1 VRGLTDKVAI
11 VTGGGQGIGR
21 ALSLRLAQEG
31 CKVAIFDLKL
41 EAGKETERLAGDAV
55 VKTYEVDVGD
65 YGAVKSAVES
75 VESEL
80 GPIWALVNNA
90 GWDRPTPFLATDQ
103 ALWDKIIRINL
114 YGPLNTHHV
123 VAPLMA
129 GRRAGRI
136 INIASDAARV
146 GTSNEA
152 VYSAC
157 KGGLISFTKSIA
169 RELASKGVLLNA
181 VCPGP
186 TNTPMMA
193 AVLGEGE
200 QAVKWKDA
208 MVRGIPLKRMGEP
221 EDYAGIVAFLAE
233 VARPSQIG
241 INPFLRGFFFT
252 GMRAHLVEDVL
263 DVGPAQPQVSAPID
277 AGATRIFS
285 LAEMQAPQAPVPQS
299 RRGGTRKVPQW
310 VFLPHLFSKILL
322 ADKSALEASRSSVR
336 TSYLKR
342 TLLAVSCAIVLI
354 FLAGEL
360 VLSRIAYHLKLRDH
374 PY

>member
-1 VRGLTDKVAI
+1 VRGLKDKVAI

-21 ALSLRLAQEG
+21 ALSLRLAEEG
-31 CKVAIFDLKL
+31 CKVAIFDLNP

-65 YGAVKSAVES
+65 YTAVQSAVAK
-75 VESEL
+75 VEAEL
-80 GPIWALVNNA
+80 GPIWTLVNNA
-90 GWDRPTPFLATDQ
+90 GWDRPLPFLMTDQ

-123 VAPLMA
+123 VAPLMVE
-129 GRRAGRI
+129 RRAGRI

-157 KGGLISFTKSIA
+157 KGGLISFTKSVA

-186 TNTPMMA
+186 TDTPMMA
-193 AVLGEGE
+193 SVLGEGE

-221 EDYAGIVAFLAE
+221 EDYAGIVAFLA
-233 VARPSQIG
+233 S
-241 INPFLRGFFFT
+241 
-252 GMRAHLVEDVL
+252 D
-263 DVGPAQPQVSAPID
+263 D
-277 AGATRIFS
+277 AGFMTGQTISVA
-285 LAEMQAPQAPVPQS
+285 
-299 RRGGTRKVPQW
+299 GGMNM
-310 VFLPHLFSKILL
+310 I
-322 ADKSALEASRSSVR
+322 
-336 TSYLKR
+336 
-342 TLLAVSCAIVLI
+342 
-354 FLAGEL
+354 
-360 VLSRIAYHLKLRDH
+360 
-374 PY
+374 

>member
-1 VRGLTDKVAI
+1 LRGLKDKVAV

-21 ALSLRLAQEG
+21 ALTLRLAEEG

-41 EAGKETERLAGDAV
+41 EAAKETQKLAGGATV
-55 VKTYEVDVGD
+55 RSYELDVGD
-65 YGAVKSAVES
+65 HGAVSAAVAK

-90 GWDRPTPFLATDQ
+90 GWDRPAPFLSTDQ

-123 VAPLMA
+123 IAPLMVA
-129 GRRAGRI
+129 RKGGRI

-157 KGGLISFTKSIA
+157 KGGLISFTKSVA
-169 RELASKGVLLNA
+169 RELATKGVLLNA

-193 AVLGEGE
+193 TVLGEGE
-200 QAVKWKDA
+200 HAVKWKDA

-221 EDYAGIVAFLAE
+221 EDYAGIVAFLASE
-233 VARPSQIG
+233 DANFITGQTISVAG
-241 INPFLRGFFFT
+241 
-252 GMRAHLVEDVL
+252 GMNM
-263 DVGPAQPQVSAPID
+263 I
-277 AGATRIFS
+277 
-285 LAEMQAPQAPVPQS
+285 
-299 RRGGTRKVPQW
+299 
-310 VFLPHLFSKILL
+310 
-322 ADKSALEASRSSVR
+322 
-336 TSYLKR
+336 
-342 TLLAVSCAIVLI
+342 
-354 FLAGEL
+354 
-360 VLSRIAYHLKLRDH
+360 
-374 PY
+374 

>member
-1 VRGLTDKVAI
+1 MRGLKDKVAI

-21 ALSLRLAQEG
+21 ALSLRLAEEG
-31 CKVAIFDLKL
+31 CKVAIFDLNP

-65 YGAVKSAVES
+65 YTAVQSAVAK
-75 VESEL
+75 VEAEL
-80 GPIWALVNNA
+80 GPIWTLVNNA
-90 GWDRPTPFLATDQ
+90 GWDRPLPFLMTDQ

-123 VAPLMA
+123 VAPLMVE
-129 GRRAGRI
+129 RRAGRI

-157 KGGLISFTKSIA
+157 KGGLISFTKSVA

-193 AVLGEGE
+193 SVLGEGE

-221 EDYAGIVAFLAE
+221 EDYAGIVAFLA
-233 VARPSQIG
+233 S
-241 INPFLRGFFFT
+241 
-252 GMRAHLVEDVL
+252 D
-263 DVGPAQPQVSAPID
+263 D
-277 AGATRIFS
+277 AGFMTGQTISVA
-285 LAEMQAPQAPVPQS
+285 
-299 RRGGTRKVPQW
+299 GGMNM
-310 VFLPHLFSKILL
+310 I
-322 ADKSALEASRSSVR
+322 
-336 TSYLKR
+336 
-342 TLLAVSCAIVLI
+342 
-354 FLAGEL
+354 
-360 VLSRIAYHLKLRDH
+360 
-374 PY
+374 

>member
-1 VRGLTDKVAI
+1 LRGLKDKVAV

-21 ALSLRLAQEG
+21 ALTLRLAEEG

-41 EAGKETERLAGDAV
+41 EAAKETENLAGGA
-55 VKTYEVDVGD
+55 TLRSYELDVGD
-65 YGAVKSAVES
+65 YAAVNAAVAR

-80 GPIWALVNNA
+80 GPIWALINNA
-90 GWDRPTPFLATDQ
+90 GWDRPAPFLSTDQ

-123 VAPLMA
+123 IAPLMVA
-129 GRRAGRI
+129 RKGGRI

-157 KGGLISFTKSIA
+157 KGGLISFTKSVA
-169 RELASKGVLLNA
+169 RELATKGVLLNA

-193 AVLGEGE
+193 TVLGEGE

-221 EDYAGIVAFLAE
+221 EDYAGIVAFLASE
-233 VARPSQIG
+233 DANFITGQTISVAG
-241 INPFLRGFFFT
+241 
-252 GMRAHLVEDVL
+252 GMNM
-263 DVGPAQPQVSAPID
+263 I
-277 AGATRIFS
+277 
-285 LAEMQAPQAPVPQS
+285 
-299 RRGGTRKVPQW
+299 
-310 VFLPHLFSKILL
+310 
-322 ADKSALEASRSSVR
+322 
-336 TSYLKR
+336 
-342 TLLAVSCAIVLI
+342 
-354 FLAGEL
+354 
-360 VLSRIAYHLKLRDH
+360 
-374 PY
+374 

>member
-1 VRGLTDKVAI
+1 VRGLKDKVAV

-21 ALSLRLAQEG
+21 ALTLRLAEEG
-31 CKVAIFDLKL
+31 CKVAIFDLKP
-41 EAGKETERLAGDAV
+41 EAAKETECLAPKGSVAG
-55 VKTYEVDVGD
+55 YEVDVAD
-65 YGAVKSAVES
+65 YAAVQSAVAR
-75 VESEL
+75 VETEL

-90 GWDRPTPFLATDQ
+90 GWDRPAPFLTTDRT
-103 ALWDKIIRINL
+103 LWDKIIAINL

-123 VAPLMA
+123 IAPLMVKR
-129 GRRAGRI
+129 GAGRI

-157 KGGLISFTKSIA
+157 KGGLISFTKSVA

-221 EDYAGIVAFLAE
+221 QDYAGIVAFLASDDASFMTGQTIS
-233 VARPSQIG
+233 VAG
-241 INPFLRGFFFT
+241 
-252 GMRAHLVEDVL
+252 GMNM
-263 DVGPAQPQVSAPID
+263 I
-277 AGATRIFS
+277 
-285 LAEMQAPQAPVPQS
+285 
-299 RRGGTRKVPQW
+299 
-310 VFLPHLFSKILL
+310 
-322 ADKSALEASRSSVR
+322 
-336 TSYLKR
+336 
-342 TLLAVSCAIVLI
+342 
-354 FLAGEL
+354 
-360 VLSRIAYHLKLRDH
+360 
-374 PY
+374 